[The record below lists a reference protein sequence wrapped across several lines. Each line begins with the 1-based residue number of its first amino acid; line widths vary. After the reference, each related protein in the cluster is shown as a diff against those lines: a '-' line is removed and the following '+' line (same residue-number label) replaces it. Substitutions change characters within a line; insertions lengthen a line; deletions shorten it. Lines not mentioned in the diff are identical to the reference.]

1 MSELAGDARGDA
13 VTPSDEPAARW
24 RDLFSG
30 PSGLQMAVLAGGIAL
45 HSTTLYITTSILP
58 SVVADMGGMPL
69 YAWNTTVFVVA
80 AIVGAAAAVQVLQ
93 RLGVRWAYISA
104 AAAFAAGSA
113 LCALAPSMPAMLL
126 GRLIQG
132 LAGGALLAGPYV
144 LVQQALPARLW
155 PRALALFSGMWGVA
169 TLLGPAVG
177 GVLAQYAKWRLAFG
191 ALVVVA
197 LALAVGAAAAAWR
210 TKPDTVAQALPMRQL
225 ALLAMAVLAASTSSL
240 AGSALLGAFS
250 LVGALGLLVGLS
262 RADQAAASRL
272 LPRAAYERGGLL
284 GPLYGTSA
292 LMAITVTCTELFI
305 PLFLQRNQG
314 HTPLVAGYIAAA
326 ASAGWTVGALISAS
340 MGSARAVR
348 FARASPALCALALVV
363 LATVMPKQS
372 PSPTVENSAAIVL
385 AMVALGFGVGL
396 AWPQLANRIMVAA
409 PPAEAEA
416 AAGAIVTVQLIA
428 TTMSAAAGGFL
439 IETTTRTPDTD
450 MATPAAWLFG
460 LLVLA
465 PITAGVLWPGD
476 NAESGPGKMRP
487 STR

>member
-13 VTPSDEPAARW
+13 VTPPDEPAAHW

-30 PSGLQMAVLAGGIAL
+30 PSGLQMAVLVGGIAL

-58 SVVADMGGMPL
+58 TVVADIGGMPL

-93 RLGVRWAYISA
+93 RVGVRWAYIGVA
-104 AAAFAAGSA
+104 GTFAAGSA
-113 LCALAPSMPAMLL
+113 LCALAPSMPVMLL

-144 LVQQALPARLW
+144 LVQQTLPARLW

-177 GVLAQYAKWRLAFG
+177 GVLAQYANWRLAFG
-191 ALVVVA
+191 ALVLVA
-197 LALAVGAAAAAWR
+197 LALAVGAAAAVWR
-210 TKPDTVAQALPMRQL
+210 TKPDTVAKPLPMRQL

-240 AGSALLGAFS
+240 AGSAPIGALC
-250 LVGALGLLVGLS
+250 LVGALGLLLGLGH
-262 RADQAAASRL
+262 ADQAAASRL

-284 GPLYGTSA
+284 GRLYGTSA

-340 MGSARAVR
+340 ITPARSPCLAQ
-348 FARASPALCALALVV
+348 ASPWLCALALAV
-363 LATVMPKQS
+363 LGIAMSQPS
-372 PSPTVENSAAIVL
+372 ASPTVESTWT
-385 AMVALGFGVGL
+385 MVGSLIALGLGVGL
-396 AWPQLANRIMVAA
+396 GWPHLAKRIMAAA
-409 PPAEAEA
+409 PPPEADTA
-416 AAGAIVTVQLIA
+416 SGAIMTVQLMA

-439 IETTTRTPDTD
+439 IESTTRAADTD
-450 MATPAAWLFG
+450 LTSPAAWLFG

-465 PITAGVLWPGD
+465 PLGAVLLWPRD
-476 NAESGPGKMRP
+476 NANPLGPR
-487 STR
+487 